1 MVQTNLIEVDLTA
14 SAPIHMLE
22 NLNGSSVSFNIAPT
36 SVAAPAVIGAADASH
51 STDPTGADMI
61 PLALIRLG
69 ASSFLDVMMEADET
83 ELHGALDI
91 INKVAA
97 TSEFTANDYVIVG
110 AKNCQ
115 KIAIGGLIYG
125 PSDTVHIAIRC
136 CTE

>member
-14 SAPIHMLE
+14 SAPAYVFE
-22 NLNGSSVSFNIAPT
+22 NLNGSSVSFHISATN
-36 SVAAPAVIGAADASH
+36 VAAPAAIGAADASYATNP
-51 STDPTGADMI
+51 SGMI

-69 ASSFLDVMMEADET
+69 ASSFLDVMMEQDET

-97 TSEFTANDYVIVG
+97 TSEFTENDYVIVG

-115 KIAIGGLIYG
+115 KIAIGGAIYG
-125 PSDTVHIAIRC
+125 PSDTIHITIRC

>member
-1 MVQTNLIEVDLTA
+1 MVQTNIIEVDLTA
-14 SAPIHMLE
+14 SAPFYVFE
-22 NLNGSSVSFNIAPT
+22 NLNGSSVSFHIPAT
-36 SVAAPAVIGAADASH
+36 SVAAPAAIGAADASY
-51 STDPTGADMI
+51 STDATGMV

-69 ASSFLDVMMEADET
+69 ASSFMDVMLEADET

-97 TSEFTANDYVIVG
+97 TSAFTANDYVIVG

-115 KIAIGGLIYG
+115 KIAIGGAIYG
-125 PSDTVHIAIRC
+125 PSDTVHITIRC

>member
-14 SAPIHMLE
+14 SAPIYVFE

-36 SVAAPAVIGAADASH
+36 SVAAPAAIGAADMSNA
-51 STDPTGADMI
+51 TDSSNAI

-97 TSEFTANDYVIVG
+97 TSAFTANDYVIVG

-115 KIAIGGLIYG
+115 KIAIGGVIYG
-125 PSDTVHIAIRC
+125 PTDTIHITIRC

>member
-14 SAPIHMLE
+14 SAPAYIFE
-22 NLNGSSVSFNIAPT
+22 NLNGSSVSFQIAPT
-36 SVAAPAVIGAADASH
+36 SVNAPALIGASDMSSATGTSDA
-51 STDPTGADMI
+51 I

-69 ASSFLDVMMEADET
+69 ASSFMDVMTEQDET

-91 INKVAA
+91 INKVSA
-97 TSEFTANDYVIVG
+97 TSAFTANTYVVVG

-115 KIAIGGLIYG
+115 KIGIGGAIYG
-125 PSDTVHIAIRC
+125 PSDTIHITIRC